1 MSEKREL
8 KIILTDEQI
17 QKLEDLS
24 ETTGLSK
31 QDILRYNTF
40 GPSASLK
47 KPNTPLLN
55 KIIGLLGQLG
65 NNLNQS
71 QKVINEKSKSGDISS
86 DDFHLHNQ
94 ILSETSDEIK
104 KIRESIVNV

>member
-17 QKLEDLS
+17 AKLEDIS
-24 ETTGLSK
+24 VTTGLSK

-40 GPSASLK
+40 GPSSSLK
-47 KPNTPLLN
+47 KPNVQLLN

-71 QKVINEKSKSGDISS
+71 QKVINEKNKMGDISS
-86 DDFHLHNQ
+86 DDFQQHNR

-104 KIRESIVNV
+104 KIRENIINV